1 MADIYD
7 YLSRQGHIPFDR
19 AAVNEVD
26 FLILSWLAYVD
37 WQGVLPAPGEGN
49 GLPLREAA
57 KAYFS
62 LHPQQLEK
70 EKPYAINPYVSGA
83 YLLKRMMDC
92 PRFHEIQLCGFA
104 DETDIAKEK
113 QFSAI
118 ACVTKDWSAAC
129 FRGTDTTFVGWKE
142 DFRLAITHGLPA
154 HLAAAEYVDRVPQLQ
169 EGKLYFCGH
178 SKGGNLA
185 IYGAAKAAEAVRRRI
200 AAAYSFDGPGF
211 TLDFVQGTDYQE
223 MLPRMRSFIPQA
235 SVVGLLM
242 ENAVPHTV
250 IKSKRF
256 SLLQHMAFHWQVMG
270 TAFLPAKRI
279 TFPSRLLDDTLK
291 KWLGRLTK
299 QEKNRLIDLLFSLLE
314 ATGAQR
320 IEELNRKIIRRLAR
334 SIQALAGLSWKDK
347 RMLLRIIFLL
357 IWTWYASL
365 FRAIFCPGKKAIG

>member
-7 YLSRQGHIPFDR
+7 YLGWQGHIPFAQ
-19 AAVNEVD
+19 AAVNEAD

-37 WQGVLPAPGEGN
+37 WQGVLPGPGEGAA
-49 GLPLREAA
+49 LPLPEAA
-57 KAYFS
+57 NAYFL

-70 EKPYAINPYVSGA
+70 EKPYAVNPYVSGA
-83 YLLKRMMDC
+83 NLLKRLMDC
-92 PRFHEIQLCGFA
+92 PRFYEIQLCGFA
-104 DETDIAKEK
+104 DETDIAQEK

-118 ACVTKDWSAAC
+118 ACITKDWGAAC

-169 EGKLYFCGH
+169 EGALYFCGH

-185 IYGAAKAAEAVRRRI
+185 IYGAAKAAGAVRRRI
-200 AAAYSFDGPGF
+200 AAVYSFDGPGF
-211 TLDFVQGTDYQE
+211 TPDFVQDTDYQE

-250 IKSKRF
+250 VKSKGV
-256 SLLQHMAFHWQVMG
+256 SILQHMALHWQVGG

-279 TFPSRLLDDTLK
+279 TLPSRLLDVTLK

-314 ATGAQR
+314 ATGVQR
-320 IEELNRKIIRRLAR
+320 IEELNRKILRHLAR
-334 SIQALAGLSWKDK
+334 AIRKLAGLSWTEKK
-347 RMLLRIIFLL
+347 MLLRVIFLL
-357 IWTWYASL
+357 VWTWHVSA
-365 FRAIFCPGKKAIG
+365 FRIIFRPRMTAK